1 MLFILLTAV
10 ALAVVFWVIDI
21 MSVSKA
27 STITTAEK
35 QAETEFAVSWLFKI
49 AGGFVATVASLA
61 LLVRTLEREP
71 PASLLPFVLPLLGG
85 ILLAA
90 PHWAV
95 AIALAVVVIG
105 LTAREVAVSLSTQRG
120 PV

>member
-10 ALAVVFWVIDI
+10 ALAVLFLLVDM
-21 MSVSKA
+21 MSVSKS

-35 QAETEFAVSWLFKI
+35 QAETEFAASWLFKI

-61 LLVRTLEREP
+61 LLIRALDREP
-71 PASLLPFVLPLLGG
+71 PVSLLPFVLPLLGG
-85 ILLAA
+85 VLLAA
-90 PHWAV
+90 AHWAV
-95 AIALAVVVIG
+95 AISLALAVIG
-105 LTAREVAVSLSTQRG
+105 LTAREVALSVSTRRG